1 MLNYSHFS
9 KLVIAFLAVNL
20 LKSVSHGESPC
31 AVGHNDRCLVALSYR
46 QAADSVWSLQNSS
59 GGTRHHAADRYQV
72 RYRSLIVGT
81 FLYAKKARV
90 GVRAVRN
97 KTKREENYSAIR

>member
-9 KLVIAFLAVNL
+9 KLVIAFLAMNL

-46 QAADSVWSLQNSS
+46 QAADSVWSLQNSP

-81 FLYAKKARV
+81 FLYAKKARA
-90 GVRAVRN
+90 GR
-97 KTKREENYSAIR
+97 REQQGIKQRK